1 MLIAISLFFFEELMK
16 NKKYK
21 EKYSNKAGKK
31 PIKNKKLVNYNWI
44 IKITAI
50 TFGISLVFSL
60 MSETIIPN
68 VNIFISLILLLI
80 FIGLGILFDIVGVS
94 ITVADQKTFNSMATK
109 NVKGAKLAVKL
120 IKNAEKVSSFCNDV
134 IGDICGIISGSTSAS
149 IAIMLS
155 SKFNWNILIVSLI
168 ITALVA
174 SMTIGGKA
182 IGKSIAINRSNS
194 IIFRFSS
201 ILAIFYRK

>member
-1 MLIAISLFFFEELMK
+1 MK
-16 NKKYK
+16 TKDYK

-31 PIKNKKLVNYNWI
+31 PVKNKKLVNYNWI
-44 IKITAI
+44 LKITVI
-50 TFGISLVFSL
+50 TFAISLVFSFI
-60 MSETIIPN
+60 SETVIPN
-68 VNIFISLILLLI
+68 VNIFISIILVLV
-80 FIGLGILFDIVGVS
+80 FIGLGILFDIIGVS
-94 ITVADQKTFNSMATK
+94 ITVADPKTFHSMAAK
-109 NVKGAKLAVKL
+109 NVRGAKLAVKL

-149 IAIMLS
+149 IAIILS
-155 SKFNWNILIVSLI
+155 SKFNWNLLVVSLI

-182 IGKSIAINRSNS
+182 IGKSIAINKSNA

-201 ILAIFYRK
+201 ILSFVYRK

>member
-1 MLIAISLFFFEELMK
+1 MK

-44 IKITAI
+44 IKITVI
-50 TFGISLVFSL
+50 TFAISLIFSFV
-60 MSETIIPN
+60 SETVIPN
-68 VNIFISLILLLI
+68 VNIFVGIILVLL
-80 FIGLGILFDIVGVS
+80 FIGLGILFDIIGVS
-94 ITVADQKTFNSMATK
+94 ITVADPKTFHSMAAK
-109 NVKGAKLAVKL
+109 NVRGAKLAVKL

-149 IAIMLS
+149 IAIILS
-155 SKFNWNILIVSLI
+155 NKFNWNLLAVSLI
-168 ITALVA
+168 ITAIVA
-174 SMTIGGKA
+174 AMTIGGKA
-182 IGKSIAINRSNS
+182 IGKSIAINKSNS

-201 ILAIFYRK
+201 ILSLVYRK

>member
-1 MLIAISLFFFEELMK
+1 MK
-16 NKKYK
+16 NKKCK

-31 PIKNKKLVNYNWI
+31 PVKNKKLINYNWI
-44 IKITAI
+44 IKITTI
-50 TFGISLVFSL
+50 TFFISLLFSL
-60 MSETIIPN
+60 LSETIIPN
-68 VNIFISLILLLI
+68 ANIFVSVILVLV
-80 FIGLGILFDIVGVS
+80 FIGLGILFDIIGVS
-94 ITVADQKTFNSMATK
+94 ITVADQSTFNSMAAK
-109 NVKGAKLAVKL
+109 NVKGAKLAVRL

-149 IAIMLS
+149 IAV
-155 SKFNWNILIVSLI
+155 ILASTFHLNLLVTSLI

-182 IGKSIAINRSNS
+182 MGKTLAMNKSDE

-201 ILAIFYRK
+201 FIAIFYRK

>member
-1 MLIAISLFFFEELMK
+1 MK
-16 NKKYK
+16 NKKFR

-31 PIKNKKLVNYNWI
+31 PVKNKKLVNYNWI
-44 IKITAI
+44 IKITTI
-50 TFGISLVFSL
+50 TFFISLVFTFV
-60 MSETIIPN
+60 SETIIPN
-68 VNIFISLILLLI
+68 ANIFISLILVLL
-80 FIGLGILFDIVGVS
+80 FIGLGILFDIIGVS
-94 ITVADQKTFNSMATK
+94 ITVADIKTFNSMAAK
-109 NVKGAKLAVKL
+109 NVKGAKLAVRL

-149 IAIMLS
+149 IAIIIS
-155 SKFNWNILIVSLI
+155 SKFNFNLLITSLV

-182 IGKSIAINRSNS
+182 IGKSIAINKSNS

-201 ILAIFYRK
+201 FLSLFYRK

>member
-1 MLIAISLFFFEELMK
+1 MK
-16 NKKYK
+16 NKKCK

-31 PIKNKKLVNYNWI
+31 PVKNKKLINYNWI
-44 IKITAI
+44 IKITTI
-50 TFGISLVFSL
+50 TFFISLLFSL
-60 MSETIIPN
+60 LSETIIPN
-68 VNIFISLILLLI
+68 ANIFVSVILVLV
-80 FIGLGILFDIVGVS
+80 FIGLGILFDIIGVS
-94 ITVADQKTFNSMATK
+94 ITVADQSTFNSMAAK
-109 NVKGAKLAVKL
+109 NVKGAKLAVRL

-149 IAIMLS
+149 IAVILAS
-155 SKFNWNILIVSLI
+155 TFHWNLLVTSLI

-182 IGKSIAINRSNS
+182 MGKTLAMNKSDE

-201 ILAIFYRK
+201 FMAIFYRK

>member
-1 MLIAISLFFFEELMK
+1 MK

-44 IKITAI
+44 IKITSI
-50 TFGISLVFSL
+50 TFCISLIFTL

-68 VNIFISLILLLI
+68 ANIFISLILLLV
-80 FIGLGILFDIVGVS
+80 FIGLGIMFDIIGVS

-149 IAIMLS
+149 IAIIIS
-155 SKFNWNILIVSLI
+155 SNFNVNLLITSLL
-168 ITALVA
+168 ITSLVA
-174 SMTIGGKA
+174 SITIGGKA
-182 IGKSIAINRSNS
+182 IGKSIAMNKSNA

-201 ILAIFYRK
+201 LLSVFYRK

>member
-1 MLIAISLFFFEELMK
+1 MK
-16 NKKYK
+16 TKDYK

-31 PIKNKKLVNYNWI
+31 PVKNKKLINYNWI
-44 IKITAI
+44 LKITVI
-50 TFGISLVFSL
+50 TFAISLIFSSI
-60 MSETIIPN
+60 SETVIPN
-68 VNIFISLILLLI
+68 VNIFISIVLVLV
-80 FIGLGILFDIVGVS
+80 FIGLGILFDIIGVS
-94 ITVADQKTFNSMATK
+94 ITVADPKTFHSMAAK
-109 NVKGAKLAVKL
+109 NVRGAKLAVKL

-149 IAIMLS
+149 IAIILS
-155 SKFNWNILIVSLI
+155 SKFNWNLLVVSLI

-201 ILAIFYRK
+201 VLSLVYRK